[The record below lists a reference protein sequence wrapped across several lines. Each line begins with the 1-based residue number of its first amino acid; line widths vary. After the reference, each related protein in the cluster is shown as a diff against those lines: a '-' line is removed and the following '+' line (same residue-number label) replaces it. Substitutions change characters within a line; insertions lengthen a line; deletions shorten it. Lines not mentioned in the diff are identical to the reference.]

1 MGTNLEQQN
10 PLEATLSLQI
20 HLWLDSKYRIKPQ
33 GGAKHKPV
41 AAQLETLQVP

>member
-1 MGTNLEQQN
+1 MRTLLEQQN
-10 PLEATLSLQI
+10 PLGPSLPLQI
-20 HLWLDSKYRIKPQ
+20 HLWLYSMYRIKPQ